1 MGIYST
7 FVRSWKKSFR
17 LRRLQLKIASPD
29 QTVDDGN
36 PEEDKALEYF
46 LDLCE
51 EDDGIRKLMEI
62 EPLSRSDLK
71 EFYHRLCRA
80 GARAMGQRSLWSVI
94 DDCVRRAFAFPC
106 PSGKGGN
113 ESPGDLS
120 DSVEVLVE

>member
-7 FVRSWKKSFR
+7 FVRSWKKSYR

-36 PEEDKALEYF
+36 PEEDKALEEF

-51 EDDGIRKLMEI
+51 DDDGIRKLMEI

-80 GARAMGQRSLWSVI
+80 RLGQWVK
-94 DDCVRRAFAFPC
+94 DH
-106 PSGKGGN
+106 
-113 ESPGDLS
+113 
-120 DSVEVLVE
+120 